1 MSWPESWSSIWSG
14 ARIAARSW
22 RRFGGLRNAWRL
34 LPVLEPSP
42 NLLAQ
47 SRMRLDDALDMIPPH
62 GFLTQLRTNFYRWMG
77 NVQSAP
83 ALATLLLGV
92 GFLSGNFTHRY
103 QVAHAPK
110 PKTGPVTV
118 SHPTEGVVANVTGI
132 VQTPN
137 SELVQVNYNKIVP
150 ESMEGSLDS
159 PEIRNL
165 LLVGTNA
172 AATDG
177 VRMNSVSLLTNECK
191 AGHACQPTADG
202 KGIRHALM
210 VSLRYDP
217 DAGVRM
223 KALEGL
229 QQYRRAGSACAGCGA
244 GGGDARFGCAGATDG
259 DWSAG
264 AGAVGLE
271 RAAGAADGRDAGC
284 ESVYSDGVVQRVAE
298 LCVIFSK
305 VRGARLARGFS
316 CRRRVEIEVTQM
328 KHRRIVRSG
337 GTGGGIAVLDGGQML
352 HAAETASVVVWAADV
367 CSRRWVS
374 RMAGGP
380 RGISGSRCAM

>member
-1 MSWPESWSSIWSG
+1 MKCQS
-14 ARIAARSW
+14 ARDCIVLLNYGELPDELAGVLEQHLIGCEDCTEELEAFRG
-22 RRFGGLRNAWRL
+22 FEDRL
-34 LPVLEPSP
+34 ATMPVLEPSP

-62 GFLTQLRTNFYRWMG
+62 GFLTQLRTNFYRWVG

-103 QVAHAPK
+103 QVANAPK
-110 PKTGPVTV
+110 PAGP
-118 SHPTEGVVANVTGI
+118 GVVTLTHPSDVIANVTGV

-159 PEIRNL
+159 PEIRKL

-172 AATDG
+172 AATPG

-191 AGHACQPTADG
+191 AGHACQPTTDVD
-202 KGIRHALM
+202 GIRHALM
-210 VSLRYDP
+210 VSLRYDE

-229 QQYRRAGSACAGCGA
+229 ERYIGQDQHVRDAVLEAVAHDRDAEVRRTAIGLLEPVQSDSSVRQVLRTVATQ
-244 GGGDARFGCAGATDG
+244 DANPYIRTASYNA
-259 DWSAG
+259 
-264 AGAVGLE
+264 LQN
-271 RAAGAADGRDAGC
+271 AADI
-284 ESVYSDGVVQRVAE
+284 Q
-298 LCVIFSK
+298 
-305 VRGARLARGFS
+305 
-316 CRRRVEIEVTQM
+316 
-328 KHRRIVRSG
+328 
-337 GTGGGIAVLDGGQML
+337 
-352 HAAETASVVVWAADV
+352 
-367 CSRRWVS
+367 
-374 RMAGGP
+374 
-380 RGISGSRCAM
+380 